1 MFPALHAKKVLLGI
15 SGSIAA
21 YKTPLIVRALI
32 KAGAEVQVVMTPA
45 SKSFVA
51 PLSLSTVS
59 NKPVYSEFVES
70 EDDLWNNHVDLG
82 LWADL
87 MLIAP
92 ASANTLSKMS
102 QATCDNLLL
111 AIYLSAKCPVYFAPA
126 MDLDMHEHPATQV
139 AIQQL
144 VFRNNIHIPAQEGEL
159 ASGLQGIGRMQ
170 EPDQIVDFIEK
181 DLAAKMPLIGQ
192 KILITAGPTY
202 EPIDPVRYIGNHSSG
217 KMGYAIANE
226 AASQG
231 AEVVLVSGP
240 TVEIPIHPA
249 IKLVRTN
256 TADEM
261 LEACLQDFN
270 DCNILVMAAAV
281 SDYKPKNLKKNK
293 IKKSENTSSIELVKT
308 VDILQQL
315 GEKKSNQL
323 LVGFSLETENELA
336 NAKTKLQKKN
346 IDAIVLNSLADKG
359 AGFQHSTNKI
369 TFIPAKGKH
378 KTYPLKNKSEVA
390 VDILD
395 EIKSMIDA

>member
-21 YKTPLIVRALI
+21 FKTPFLVRALI

-111 AIYLSAKCPVYFAPA
+111 AVYLSAKCPVYFAPA
-126 MDLDMHEHPATQV
+126 MDLDMHEHPATQE

-144 VFRNNIHIPAQEGEL
+144 MMRDNIHIPAQEGEL
-159 ASGLQGIGRMQ
+159 ASGLQGVGRMQ

-181 DLAAKMPLIGQ
+181 DLAAKMPLMGQ

-231 AEVVLVSGP
+231 AEVVLISGP
-240 TVEIPIHPA
+240 TDEIPIHPA
-249 IKLVRTN
+249 IRLVRTS
-256 TADEM
+256 TTDEM
-261 LEACLQDFN
+261 LESCLQDFD

-281 SDYKPKNLKKNK
+281 ADYKPKNLKKNK
-293 IKKSENTSSIELVKT
+293 IKKTENTSSIELVKT

-336 NAKTKLQKKN
+336 NAKSKLQKKN
-346 IDAIVLNSLADKG
+346 LDAIVLNSLADKG
-359 AGFQHSTNKI
+359 AGFQHNTNKI
-369 TFIPAKGKH
+369 TFIPAKGKY

-390 VDILD
+390 IDILD
-395 EIKSMIDA
+395 EIKTMIDA

>member
-21 YKTPLIVRALI
+21 FKTPFLVRALI

-111 AIYLSAKCPVYFAPA
+111 AVYLSAKCPVYFAPA
-126 MDLDMHEHPATQV
+126 MDLDMHEHPATQE

-144 VFRNNIHIPAQEGEL
+144 VMRDNIHIPAQEGEL
-159 ASGLQGIGRMQ
+159 ASGLQGVGRMQ

-181 DLAAKMPLIGQ
+181 DLAAKMPLMGQ

-231 AEVVLVSGP
+231 AEVVLISGP
-240 TVEIPIHPA
+240 TDEIPIHPA
-249 IKLVRTN
+249 IRLVRTS
-256 TADEM
+256 TTDEM
-261 LEACLQDFN
+261 LESCLQDFD

-281 SDYKPKNLKKNK
+281 ADYKPKNLKKNK
-293 IKKSENTSSIELVKT
+293 IKKTENTSSIELVKT

-336 NAKTKLQKKN
+336 NAKSKLQKKN
-346 IDAIVLNSLADKG
+346 LDAIVLNSLADKG
-359 AGFQHSTNKI
+359 AGFQHNTNKI
-369 TFIPAKGKH
+369 TFIPAKGKY

-390 VDILD
+390 IDILD
-395 EIKSMIDA
+395 EIKTMIDA

>member
-92 ASANTLSKMS
+92 ASANTISKMS

-144 VFRNNIHIPAQEGEL
+144 VFRDNIHIPAQEGEL

-281 SDYKPKNLKKNK
+281 ADYKPKNLKKNK

-346 IDAIVLNSLADKG
+346 LDAIVLNSLVDKG
-359 AGFQHSTNKI
+359 AGFQHNTNKI

-378 KTYPLKNKSEVA
+378 RTYPLKNKSEVA

>member
-21 YKTPLIVRALI
+21 YKTPILVRALI

-111 AIYLSAKCPVYFAPA
+111 AVYLSAKCPVYFAPA
-126 MDLDMHEHPATQV
+126 MDLDMHEHPATQE

-144 VFRNNIHIPAQEGEL
+144 MMRDNIHIPAQEGEL

-181 DLAAKMPLIGQ
+181 DLAAKMPLMGQ

-240 TVEIPIHPA
+240 TDEIPIHPA

-281 SDYKPKNLKKNK
+281 ADYKPKNLKKNK
-293 IKKSENTSSIELVKT
+293 IKKSEKTSSIELVKT

-346 IDAIVLNSLADKG
+346 LDAIVLNSLADKG
-359 AGFQHSTNKI
+359 AGFQHNTNKI

-378 KTYPLKNKSEVA
+378 ITYPLKNKSEVA

>member
-21 YKTPLIVRALI
+21 YKTPFLVRALI

-111 AIYLSAKCPVYFAPA
+111 AVYLSAKCPVYFAPA
-126 MDLDMHEHPATQV
+126 MDLDMHEHPATQE

-144 VFRNNIHIPAQEGEL
+144 MMRDNIHIPAQDGEL

-181 DLAAKMPLIGQ
+181 DLAAKMPLMGQ

-240 TVEIPIHPA
+240 TDEIPTHPA

-261 LEACLQDFN
+261 LEACLQDFD

-281 SDYKPKNLKKNK
+281 ADYKPKNLRKNK
-293 IKKSENTSSIELVKT
+293 IKKSEKTSSIELVKT

-346 IDAIVLNSLADKG
+346 LDAIVLNSLADKG
-359 AGFQHSTNKI
+359 AGFQHNTNKI

-378 KTYPLKNKSEVA
+378 ITYPLKNKSEVA

-395 EIKSMIDA
+395 EIKTMIDA

>member
-21 YKTPLIVRALI
+21 YKSPILVRALI

-70 EDDLWNNHVDLG
+70 EDDLWNNHVGLG

-111 AIYLSAKCPVYFAPA
+111 AVYLSAKCPVYFAPA
-126 MDLDMHEHPATQV
+126 MDLDMHEHPATQE

-144 VFRNNIHIPAQEGEL
+144 MMRDNIHIPAQEGEL

-181 DLAAKMPLIGQ
+181 DLAAKMPLMGQ

-202 EPIDPVRYIGNHSSG
+202 ESIDPVRYIGNHSSG

-226 AASQG
+226 SASQG

-240 TVEIPIHPA
+240 TDEIPIHPA
-249 IKLVRTN
+249 IKLVRAN

-281 SDYKPKNLKKNK
+281 ADYKPKNLNKNK

-336 NAKTKLQKKN
+336 NAKIKLQKKN
-346 IDAIVLNSLADKG
+346 LDAIVLNSLADKG
-359 AGFQHSTNKI
+359 AGFQHNTNKI
-369 TFIPAKGKH
+369 TFIPAKGKQ

>member
-92 ASANTLSKMS
+92 ASANTISKMS

-144 VFRNNIHIPAQEGEL
+144 VFRDNIHIPAQEGEL

-240 TVEIPIHPA
+240 TDEIPIHPA

-281 SDYKPKNLKKNK
+281 ADYKPKNLKKNK

-395 EIKSMIDA
+395 EIKSMTDA

>member
-21 YKTPLIVRALI
+21 FKTPFLVRALI

-111 AIYLSAKCPVYFAPA
+111 AVYLSAKCPVYFAPA
-126 MDLDMHEHPATQV
+126 MDLDMHEHPATQE

-144 VFRNNIHIPAQEGEL
+144 VMRDNIHIPAQEGEL
-159 ASGLQGIGRMQ
+159 ASGLQGVGRMQ

-181 DLAAKMPLIGQ
+181 DLAAKMPLMGQ

-231 AEVVLVSGP
+231 AEVVLISGP
-240 TVEIPIHPA
+240 TDEIPIHPA
-249 IKLVRTN
+249 IRLVRTS
-256 TADEM
+256 TTDEM
-261 LEACLQDFN
+261 LESCLQDFD

-281 SDYKPKNLKKNK
+281 ADYKPKNLKKNK
-293 IKKSENTSSIELVKT
+293 IKKTENTSSIELVKT

-336 NAKTKLQKKN
+336 NAKSKLQKKN

-359 AGFQHSTNKI
+359 AGFQHNTNKI
-369 TFIPAKGKH
+369 TFIPAKGKY

-390 VDILD
+390 IDILD
-395 EIKSMIDA
+395 EIKTMIDA

>member
-21 YKTPLIVRALI
+21 FKTPFLVRALI

-111 AIYLSAKCPVYFAPA
+111 AVYLSAKCPVYFAPA
-126 MDLDMHEHPATQV
+126 MDLDMHEHPATQE

-144 VFRNNIHIPAQEGEL
+144 VMRDNIHIPAQEGEL

-181 DLAAKMPLIGQ
+181 DLAAKMPLMGQ

-231 AEVVLVSGP
+231 AEVVLISGP
-240 TVEIPIHPA
+240 TDEIPIHPA
-249 IKLVRTN
+249 IRLVRTS
-256 TADEM
+256 TTDEM
-261 LEACLQDFN
+261 LESCLQDFD

-281 SDYKPKNLKKNK
+281 ADYKPKNLKKNK
-293 IKKSENTSSIELVKT
+293 IKKTENTSSIELVKT

-336 NAKTKLQKKN
+336 NAKSKLQKKN
-346 IDAIVLNSLADKG
+346 LDAIVLNSLADKG
-359 AGFQHSTNKI
+359 AGFQHNTNKI
-369 TFIPAKGKH
+369 TFIPAKGKY

-390 VDILD
+390 IDILD
-395 EIKSMIDA
+395 EIKTMIDA

>member
-21 YKTPLIVRALI
+21 YKTPFLVRALI

-111 AIYLSAKCPVYFAPA
+111 AVYLSAKCPVYFAPA
-126 MDLDMHEHPATQV
+126 MDLDMHEHPATRE

-144 VFRNNIHIPAQEGEL
+144 VMRDNIHIPAQEGEL
-159 ASGLQGIGRMQ
+159 ASGLQGVGRMQ

-181 DLAAKMPLIGQ
+181 DLAAKMPLMGQ

-231 AEVVLVSGP
+231 AEVVLISGP
-240 TVEIPIHPA
+240 TDEIPIHPA
-249 IKLVRTN
+249 IRLVRTS
-256 TADEM
+256 TTDEM

-281 SDYKPKNLKKNK
+281 ADYKPKNLKKNK

-336 NAKTKLQKKN
+336 NTKTKLQKKN
-346 IDAIVLNSLADKG
+346 LDAIVLNSLADKG
-359 AGFQHSTNKI
+359 AGFQHNTNKI

-378 KTYPLKNKSEVA
+378 ITYPLKNKSEVA

-395 EIKSMIDA
+395 EIKTMIDA